1 MSEEMTMEQAITE
14 LSILLNEYQDT
25 VTGDALDIGITAL
38 EAESCSDAISRQA
51 AIEAYKNRRLPVY
64 PLEDLPSVHAEPMRW
79 HYDDFPPS
87 DPEKRYVVV
96 RMNELFVKPI
106 LDTADYYT
114 GDGMYSEKPWHF
126 DGGYSCYPSEI
137 LAWAD
142 VGEIEEIIKHIS
154 GKGTE

>member
-1 MSEEMTMEQAITE
+1 MRDLI
-14 LSILLNEYQDT
+14 D
-25 VTGDALDIGITAL
+25 
-38 EAESCSDAISRQA
+38 RQA
-51 AIEAYKNRRLPVY
+51 AIDAISKYDFSFPEYMERFVTELRDAMKADLLN
-64 PLEDLPSVHAEPMRW
+64 DMKSLPSVHAEPMRW

-96 RMNELFVKPI
+96 RTNELFVKPI

-114 GDGMYSEKPWHF
+114 GDGMYSEKPWHL

-142 VGEIEEIIKHIS
+142 VGEIGEIIKHIS
-154 GKGTE
+154 GKEQA